1 MVHRAEPP
9 GRIPATVRER
19 LTRDRMLAILAVFV
33 VSALL
38 ALLLGPGFGLLVVT
52 LSVLAAA
59 LWITYA
65 SVPAMEEEIG
75 QPSADTGRPVT
86 SPSDRRS
93 IALPRPSLDRARAI
107 TIDRGTLLAYGPALA
122 VILAITLV
130 WYARDLSTNPP
141 SLFSDEAM
149 IGLQASGALNGEAN
163 FQFGR
168 IFYSHFGTPLLG
180 ALPVYSTWPFVT
192 VFGLDEFGV
201 RFASSV
207 YTALALVFVFLALR
221 RLRVPYPI
229 LPVLIVGTQPII
241 VHLARINFGHAPS
254 FFLLMVATWLWI
266 RARQEERVWQAAL
279 AGFIAGVAAYG
290 HLSFV
295 VGVPLFVVAIVLT
308 ELLCNRTDWRAY
320 RSVVAFGASA
330 VVAMLPHAWLALT
343 DERYWDRLDEK
354 QGGNISLDV
363 LIDRLRA
370 FPNYFSYDYLFRKGE
385 AFYIPRHSIQG
396 AGELYPYMLPV
407 LVIGIVSI
415 LALRRRPQARFFLP
429 FVFIAI
435 FYPIP
440 DAISHPPQDLPYTFA
455 VYWAVV
461 ALPFLTGAA
470 VWGISVFV
478 KRFQWP
484 RFFPV
489 LAAGTAVLALA
500 FGIWFYRG
508 PMARYP
514 LISADYWGWQYGPR
528 PITDYFRTHA
538 DQYDEL
544 LMTGDFNGAWV
555 FPKFYFHGSALEARS
570 QIGGSDNVDFS
581 RRQLIAMR
589 TDDWTRYQ
597 GSQYPSRSYLML
609 VDTIYYADGTPAF
622 YLMTV
627 DPALLHLD
635 SQENQTPVG

>member
-1 MVHRAEPP
+1 VVHRAKPP
-9 GRIPATVRER
+9 VGIPETVREG
-19 LTRDRMLAILAVFV
+19 LTGDRMLAMLAVLV
-33 VSALL
+33 VSVLL
-38 ALLLGPGFGLLVVT
+38 ALLLGPGFGLLVLT
-52 LSVLAAA
+52 LAALSA
-59 LWITYA
+59 AIWITYA
-65 SVPAMEEEIG
+65 SVSVAEDDSGGIPG
-75 QPSADTGRPVT
+75 GTGRPVA
-86 SPSDRRS
+86 PPPERRS
-93 IALPRPSLDRARAI
+93 IVLPRPSLDSVRSI
-107 TIDRGTLLAYGPALA
+107 TLDRGVLLAYGPALA
-122 VILAITLV
+122 IILAVTLI
-130 WYARDLSTNPP
+130 WYARDLGTNPP
-141 SLFSDEAM
+141 NLFSDEAM

-163 FQFGR
+163 FQFAR

-180 ALPVYSTWPFVT
+180 ALPLYSTWPFVA
-192 VFGLDEFGV
+192 VFGLDAFGV

-207 YTALALVFVFLALR
+207 YTALALFFAFLALR

-254 FFLLMVATWLWI
+254 FFLLMVASWLWI

-279 AGFIAGVAAYG
+279 GGFIAGVAAYG
-290 HLSFV
+290 HLSYV
-295 VGVPLFVVAIVLT
+295 VGVPLFVVAIVLS
-308 ELLCNRTDWRAY
+308 ELIFDRTNWRAY

-354 QGGNISLDV
+354 QGGNISVGV

-370 FPNYFSYDYLFRKGE
+370 FPNYFTYDYLFRKGE

-396 AGELYPYMLPV
+396 AGELYPYMLPM
-407 LVIGIVSI
+407 LVVGVVSV
-415 LALRRRPQARFFLP
+415 LALRRRPEARFYLP

-455 VYWAVV
+455 VYWAVI

-470 VWGISVFV
+470 VWGTSIFV
-478 KRFQWP
+478 KRLQWP
-484 RFFPV
+484 QLFPA

-555 FPKFYFHGSALEARS
+555 FPKFYFHGSPLEARVR
-570 QIGGSDNVDFS
+570 IGGPDDLDFS

-597 GSQYPSRSYLML
+597 GSQYPTKSYLTL
-609 VDTIYYADGTPAF
+609 VDIIYYADGTPAF
-622 YLMTV
+622 YLLTV
-627 DPALLHLD
+627 DPSLLHAEPR
-635 SQENQTPVG
+635 QNQTPVG